1 MNVKAGT
8 PCSENRRDSQVHFL
22 SMNRHF
28 RSAAFR
34 PLERRSRGPRLCS
47 LKAAL
52 HQSGASSCASEPRLT
67 RTRRGPRGF
76 TLIEL
81 VISSALMSLILFS
94 GYLCLRS
101 GVSSQKLVESRSDIL
116 QNARVALAILSADLR
131 GACTLSKEYDFL
143 GMHRM
148 LGDMQADNLDFAT
161 HNYTPRQAREG
172 DWCEVSYFLDKSPE
186 EGDFRLWRRRDPT
199 PDPEPLS
206 GGTREEIARGL
217 RGLKLEYYDGFEW
230 FEEWGDPE
238 GRRPGQAATLD
249 RPNLS
254 GMPEAVRVTVWF
266 DSNPRRKTA
275 SDVSQEAESVE
286 PPFVFQTVIRLN
298 VAAAAASSSAS
309 GPTGSNTG
317 GTSSQSPQGAPSGRG
332 N

>member
-1 MNVKAGT
+1 MNCTARKFSFEVRQRSMT
-8 PCSENRRDSQVHFL
+8 RFVPFMNRSNRRQVLDCASPLAL
-22 SMNRHF
+22 SESPN
-28 RSAAFR
+28 A
-34 PLERRSRGPRLCS
+34 
-47 LKAAL
+47 LKAAEDCR
-52 HQSGASSCASEPRLT
+52 SPR
-67 RTRRGPRGF
+67 RRRVEQCLPRFVVQGF

-101 GVSSQKLVESRSDIL
+101 SVASQKLVESRSDIF

-131 GACTLSKEYDFL
+131 GACTLSKDYEFL

-148 LGDMQADNLDFAT
+148 LGDVQADNLDFAT

-172 DWCEVSYFLDKSPE
+172 DWCEISYFLDKSPE
-186 EGDFRLWRRRDPT
+186 DGDFRLWRRRDPT

-217 RGLKLEYYDGFEW
+217 RGLKLEYYDGFDW
-230 FEEWGDPE
+230 FDEWGDPE
-238 GRRPGQAATLD
+238 GRRPGQAASLD

-254 GMPEAVRVTVWF
+254 GMPEAVRITLWF
-266 DSNPRRKTA
+266 DSNPRRKTT
-275 SDVSQEAESVE
+275 SDVSQEPAANE

-298 VAAAAASSSAS
+298 VAAAASAGS
-309 GPTGSNTG
+309 AGGSTGSSTG
-317 GTSSQSPQGAPSGRG
+317 QAPQGTPSGGR